1 MVIRLAILLDDLQE
15 VKNKHHGVVCRKSM
29 HFRVGIMIPQWK
41 KNVYRSFFYIVEKE
55 RINLFFFS

>member
-29 HFRVGIMIPQWK
+29 HFRVGIMIPQ
-41 KNVYRSFFYIVEKE
+41 
-55 RINLFFFS
+55 